1 MNSKIRNIIIGSLA
15 AIITAGIIVFAIET
29 DKSFLQILGGF
40 IVFILPF
47 TFISSFKSKTGS
59 FIFVFAT
66 ILVTYLVCKYLL
78 PDFWLGVAEAAVIG
92 GAAFYYRIYKY
103 KPFSTSEY
111 KKKAFEEHN
120 KNK

>member
-59 FIFVFAT
+59 FIFVFAA
-66 ILVTYLVCKYLL
+66 ILLTYLVCKYLL
-78 PDFWLGVAEAAVIG
+78 PDFWLGVTEAAVIG
-92 GAAFYYRIYKY
+92 GAAFYYRVNKY
-103 KPFSTSEY
+103 KLFNQNAYKSRFYSE
-111 KKKAFEEHN
+111 KK
-120 KNK
+120 